1 MDFIDSAIQANK
13 KVLEFLDS
21 SKLDLKEELQ
31 KGAGGDISRVV
42 DMEAEKIFIEHLA
55 KFGQIISE
63 ESGIIGDGKDKIIID
78 PVDGSEN
85 FISGLPY
92 FGSSVARKRDGK
104 VFESV
109 VVNFATGDLFVKQN
123 EDFKKANIYK
133 ENFSEVTSNNYATIG
148 IYERVYA
155 SSKLVYE
162 VNKAGL
168 KYRSPGALALSLAN
182 AHSFAFVIFEGNM
195 REYDVAAGLHMCS
208 DMNISFENDILIV
221 SKDKAIFDKL
231 IIIARGIK

>member
-1 MDFIDSAIQANK
+1 MDFINSVIKANK
-13 KVLEFLDS
+13 KVLELLS
-21 SKLDLKEELQ
+21 ENKLILKKELNI
-31 KGAGGDISRVV
+31 GAGGDVSRVV
-42 DMEAEKIFIEHLA
+42 DMEAEKIFVEYLE

-63 ESGIIGDGKDKIIID
+63 ESGTIGEGEDRIIID

-85 FISGLPY
+85 FISGMPY
-92 FGSSVARKRDGK
+92 FGSSVARERNGK

-133 ENFSEVTSNNYATIG
+133 ENFSEVISNNYATIG
-148 IYERVYA
+148 IYERAYA
-155 SSKLVYE
+155 SKGFVCE
-162 VNKAGL
+162 VNKKGF

-182 AHSFAFVIFEGNM
+182 AHNFNFVIFEGKI

-208 DMNISFENDILIV
+208 DINISFEDNILVI
-221 SKDKAIFDKL
+221 SKDKEIFDKL
-231 IIIARGIK
+231 ITIARGIK